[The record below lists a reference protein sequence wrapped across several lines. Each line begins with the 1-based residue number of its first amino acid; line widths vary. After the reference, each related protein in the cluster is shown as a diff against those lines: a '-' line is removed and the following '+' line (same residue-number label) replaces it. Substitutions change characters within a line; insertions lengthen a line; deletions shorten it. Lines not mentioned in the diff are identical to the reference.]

1 MSNFNKEML
10 ITGNLFIALIEERN
24 KVIEKQNTDL
34 LYYTRNMEDCRGNL
48 AICDAE
54 NFKLKKQNE
63 ELQAEVDHLAECRYQ
78 LNDEIAQRKATLEN
92 AIDSII
98 KRSANWK
105 SRAAA
110 EIWEIASNVRDNQ
123 VLPVN
128 YAPDYFAPERRNFK
142 RKIRKTK

>member
-63 ELQAEVDHLAECRYQ
+63 ELKTEVDHLTVCKWQ
-78 LNDEIAQRKATLEN
+78 LNTELE
-92 AIDSII
+92 
-98 KRSANWK
+98 K
-105 SRAAA
+105 
-110 EIWEIASNVRDNQ
+110 Q
-123 VLPVN
+123 
-128 YAPDYFAPERRNFK
+128 
-142 RKIRKTK
+142 